1 MLTNKYEKENKN
13 QHHFKSLSKLL
24 IRATYVQFSTC
35 FQYQSVNFAKNNL
48 QFFLRLK
55 DVWDIFCKN
64 LQSLHSDCEL
74 SAVVCLSHNNG
85 SI

>member
-1 MLTNKYEKENKN
+1 MKKENKN

-48 QFFLRLK
+48 QFFFHIMFRLK
-55 DVWDIFCKN
+55 DVQDIFGKN